1 MLKHDLLCQ
10 LLPQF
15 VYRKRKKNLPKCFKL
30 FFRFDEREQF
40 SKASLFPNK
49 LGSKRWF
56 IREFVNKLKG
66 SNSWGI
72 SSKIENEW
80 VLWLLE
86 AGHKLLSLTEK
97 YSLKNHLSF
106 PDFPSWHN
114 LSRVV
119 RAAISISLT
128 SLELPGPPLVF
139 LTPNS
144 LAIFCPSSPVLSST
158 QLSWPL
164 HPLGNILFF
173 WILNHP
179 IHLYSSSLFI
189 PLVSWVFSFSTAQ
202 LLNLGIS

>member
-1 MLKHDLLCQ
+1 MTYYANCCPNLFTEKE
-10 LLPQF
+10 
-15 VYRKRKKNLPKCFKL
+15 KNLPKCFKL

-114 LSRVV
+114 LSKEWSVLP
-119 RAAISISLT
+119 SPFPSLPW
-128 SLELPGPPLVF
+128 SCLV
-139 LTPNS
+139 LHWS
-144 LAIFCPSSPVLSST
+144 SWRQIHWPSFVLHLQFSAVLSSADHFI
-158 QLSWPL
+158 LWEIFFSSGSWITPSTYTLL
-164 HPLGNILFF
+164 HCSFL
-173 WILNHP
+173 W
-179 IHLYSSSLFI
+179 SLECS
-189 PLVSWVFSFSTAQ
+189 PSP
-202 LLNLGIS
+202 LLNF